1 MKKRPLSMM
10 ETMDR
15 INAFF
20 HLLILERAY
29 ALKLDVVVEWLAK
42 ILRRFTK

>member
-20 HLLILERAY
+20 QLLILELAY
-29 ALKLDVVVEWLAK
+29 TLKLDIVVEWLAK
-42 ILRRFTK
+42 ILRKFTK